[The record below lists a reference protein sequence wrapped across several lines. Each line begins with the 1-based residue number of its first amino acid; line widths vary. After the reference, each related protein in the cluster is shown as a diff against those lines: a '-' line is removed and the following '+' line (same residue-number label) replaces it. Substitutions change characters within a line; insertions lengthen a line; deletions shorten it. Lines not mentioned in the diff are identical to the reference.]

1 MNPLLILIP
10 TLNIALKRIHNK
22 NDYCTCVH
30 KKYSSFEFIL
40 TQRITMIYGYNYS
53 ASAKT
58 PPVGWYVK
66 GVLI

>member
-53 ASAKT
+53 TSAKT
-58 PPVGWYVK
+58 PSVDWYRK